1 MLNSKI
7 LEDNIREHLGDLQF
21 GSDFLGTTPEAHSMK
36 EITDKLVF
44 IKIKKNSESLKVT
57 VKRVRRQATDKE
69 RAFASDTNNKRLLSE
84 LYKELLKLYN
94 KKMNNLIK
102 KLNKRS
108 E

>member
-44 IKIKKNSESLKVT
+44 IKI
-57 VKRVRRQATDKE
+57 
-69 RAFASDTNNKRLLSE
+69 
-84 LYKELLKLYN
+84 
-94 KKMNNLIK
+94 
-102 KLNKRS
+102 
-108 E
+108 